1 MTPSRRSRCTAR
13 AVRGVSSRAG
23 SSTGAARRA
32 SPQGALRLGGRG
44 CVATGVMFWRSFC
57 ISASARS
64 MIRPTPTLSRYH
76 AWGGYSPTE
85 GATLAGGIAAQV
97 VGIFAIGAWSAIVLT
112 MVPAGELSEAWHTRF
127 GMTSKISR
135 NQLKSLL
142 STEGSIL
149 RCATRHTKLWVSYG
163 SDCCVCCPLTWR
175 PSAQCFFA
183 MKKMGFLRVSEDTED
198 LGLDAKEF
206 SPARPW
212 LRWNF
217 SSSERT
223 WASEVQSM

>member
-44 CVATGVMFWRSFC
+44 CVATGVMFWCSFC
-57 ISASARS
+57 IAASSRS

-112 MVPAGELSEAWHTRF
+112 MVPAEKLQRTLAHSIRHDVQNITESA
-127 GMTSKISR
+127 
-135 NQLKSLL
+135 LL

-149 RCATRHTKLWVSYG
+149 RCATRHAKVWVSYG
-163 SDCCVCCPLTWR
+163 SDCCHLL
-175 PSAQCFFA
+175 SAYVASFCA
-183 MKKMGFLRVSEDTED
+183 VLLRDEED
-198 LGLDAKEF
+198 GL
-206 SPARPW
+206 PARVGGHRGPGP
-212 LRWNF
+212 
-217 SSSERT
+217 
-223 WASEVQSM
+223 

>member
-1 MTPSRRSRCTAR
+1 MRGIRLDSRQDVACSWCEKGSAGSRSMTPSRRSRCTAR

-57 ISASARS
+57 TAASARS
-64 MIRPTPTLSRYH
+64 MIRPTPTPFRYH

-112 MVPAGELSEAWHTRF
+112 MVPARNLNEPWHTRF

-135 NQLKSLL
+135 NRLCCRPRAVF
-142 STEGSIL
+142 L
-149 RCATRHTKLWVSYG
+149 RGATRHAKVWVSYG
-163 SDCCVCCPLTWR
+163 SDCCHLL
-175 PSAQCFFA
+175 SAYVASFCA
-183 MKKMGFLRVSEDTED
+183 VLLRYEED
-198 LGLDAKEF
+198 GL
-206 SPARPW
+206 PARVGGNRGPGP
-212 LRWNF
+212 
-217 SSSERT
+217 
-223 WASEVQSM
+223 